1 MDFSRALQ
9 AQAGRKDCRKEL
21 SGDERNDDGIWDVS
35 FLSDGWN
42 HYVWM
47 DDLADRDGGVNMREW
62 MDEYGAAAVAV
73 SATLAFLGVFSAVLL
88 GSFYDMVLLY
98 LEWLC

>member
-1 MDFSRALQ
+1 M
-9 AQAGRKDCRKEL
+9 

-98 LEWLC
+98 LEWFC

>member
-1 MDFSRALQ
+1 M
-9 AQAGRKDCRKEL
+9 
-21 SGDERNDDGIWDVS
+21 
-35 FLSDGWN
+35 
-42 HYVWM
+42 WM

-62 MDEYGAAAVAV
+62 MDEYGAAVVAV

-98 LEWLC
+98 LEWFC

>member
-1 MDFSRALQ
+1 M
-9 AQAGRKDCRKEL
+9 

-47 DDLADRDGGVNMREW
+47 D
-62 MDEYGAAAVAV
+62 EYGVAAVAV

-98 LEWLC
+98 LEWFC